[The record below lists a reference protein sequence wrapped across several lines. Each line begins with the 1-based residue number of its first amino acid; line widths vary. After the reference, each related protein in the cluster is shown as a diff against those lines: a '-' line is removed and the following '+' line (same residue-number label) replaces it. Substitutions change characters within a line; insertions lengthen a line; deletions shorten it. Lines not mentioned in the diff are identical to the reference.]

1 MTQPSLFS
9 FANESP
15 TERKI
20 KRELHQFDQ
29 FEHASRFAAEANGS
43 GKYTGVFIVTP
54 FGRPVVI
61 TEREE

>member
-20 KRELHQFDQ
+20 KREL
-29 FEHASRFAAEANGS
+29 SRFAAEANGS
-43 GKYTGVFIVTP
+43 GKYTDIFIVTP